1 VKNRPSN
8 NLLND
13 HGKKLEHINPMVET
27 KKIINEFCITFS
39 TINGSGS
46 ATANTT
52 LMRALFKMGIPVSG
66 KNIFPSNIQ
75 GQPTWFSLRLS
86 AKGYYGRVEKD
97 DIMVAMNPGTVERD
111 LKLIKPGGVLLIPD
125 DFRLPDVPA
134 DLHVYAMP
142 VKKLMKEM
150 EVNPKLREYIANM
163 VYVGILA
170 ALLDIPIDDIEAALV
185 FQFKGK
191 RSAIDPNLKAVKY
204 AWEWANANLTKTD
217 AYFVEPMDGNQNCI
231 MTDGNQA
238 GALGAIYG
246 GVQYLGWYPIT
257 PATSLAES
265 LMEYLPS
272 LRQEPGTGKD
282 TCVVV
287 QAEDELAAIG
297 MAVGAGWSGLRSM
310 TSTSGP
316 GLSLMTETLGLAYY
330 AEVPVVIWDVQ
341 RVGPSTGMPT
351 RTAQGDLT
359 MVNFISHG
367 DTQMIQLI
375 PGSVN
380 ECFEFGWKAFDIA
393 ERLQTPVLIM
403 SDLDFGMNQWTT
415 KAFQY
420 PDAAMDRGKVLWENE
435 LDSKIAELDGK
446 WGRYLDVDGDG
457 IPYRTLPGN
466 RNHKSAYF
474 ARGTSHDEYATYT
487 ESPEVWE
494 RVFNRIARKIELGK
508 KYLPQAVIE
517 TEKGASF
524 GIIACGSSDPAV
536 EEARDFLRSMGLQSD
551 YLRVRSIP
559 FGDEVK
565 TFLESHNLVYVVD
578 NNRDGQLAQLLQV
591 SFPSCACIV
600 VKIAHMNGLPLSAEW
615 IQSQIKAA
623 VEK

>member
-1 VKNRPSN
+1 MTELTE
-8 NLLND
+8 NLAT
-13 HGKKLEHINPMVET
+13 MVEN
-27 KKIINEFCITFS
+27 KKIINDFCITFS

-75 GQPTWFSLRLS
+75 GQPTWFSLRVS
-86 AKGYYGRVEKD
+86 ARGYSGRVEKD
-97 DIMVAMNPGTVERD
+97 DIVVAMNPATIARD
-111 LKLIKPGGVLLIPD
+111 VKMIKTGGVLLIPD
-125 DFRLPDVPA
+125 DFKVSEVPA
-134 DLHVYAMP
+134 GLHVYAMP
-142 VKKLMKEM
+142 VKKLMRDA
-150 EVNPKLREYIANM
+150 EVSPKLRDYIANM

-170 ALLDIPIDDIEAALV
+170 SLLGISVESIESALD
-185 FQFKGK
+185 FHFKGK
-191 RSAIDPNLKAVKY
+191 RTAIDTNFNTVKAAYTWAQENLKKEDPY
-204 AWEWANANLTKTD
+204 M
-217 AYFVEPMDGNQNCI
+217 VEAMAGNQGCI
-231 MTDGNQA
+231 MTDGNLA

-246 GVQYLGWYPIT
+246 GVQYVGWYPIT
-257 PATSLAES
+257 PATSLVES
-265 LMEYLPS
+265 LMEYLPL
-272 LRQEPGTGKD
+272 LRQEPQTGKD

-297 MAVGAGWSGLRSM
+297 MAVGAGWSGLRAM

-316 GLSLMTETLGLAYY
+316 GLSLMTETLGMAYY

-393 ERLQTPVLIM
+393 ERLQTPVVIM

-415 KAFQY
+415 KAFEY
-420 PDAAMDRGKVLWENE
+420 PETPIDRGKVLWESE
-435 LDSKIAELDGK
+435 LDAKLAEWNGE

-457 IPYRTLPGN
+457 IPYRTVPGN
-466 RNHKSAYF
+466 RNRKSAYF
-474 ARGTSHDEYATYT
+474 TRGTSHDEFARYT
-487 ESPEVWE
+487 ENPEVWE
-494 RVFNRIARKIELGK
+494 RVFNRIAKKIELGK
-508 KYLPQAVIE
+508 KYLPQAILDTE
-517 TEKGASF
+517 TGAGF
-524 GIIACGSSDPAV
+524 AIIACGSPDPAV
-536 EEARDFLRSMGLQSD
+536 REARDRLSEEGMPSD
-551 YLRVRSIP
+551 YLRIRSIP

-565 TFLESHNLVYVVD
+565 AFLDGHETIYVVD

-591 SFPSCACIV
+591 EFPDCACKI
-600 VKIAHMNGLPLSAEW
+600 VKIAHMDGLPLSAEW
-615 IQSQIKAA
+615 IHHQIKNA
-623 VEK
+623 VEL

>member
-1 VKNRPSN
+1 M
-8 NLLND
+8 
-13 HGKKLEHINPMVET
+13 EHITPMVET
-27 KKIINEFCITFS
+27 SKILDEFCITFS

-97 DIMVAMNPGTVERD
+97 DIVVAMNPGTVAND
-111 LKLIKPGGVLLIPD
+111 IKLIKPGGVLLIPD
-125 DFRLPDVPA
+125 DFRLPEVPD
-134 DLHVYAMP
+134 DLHVYPMP

-150 EVNPKLREYIANM
+150 EVNPKLRDYIANM

-170 ALLDIPIDDIEAALV
+170 SLLGIPVDEIEAALD
-185 FQFKGK
+185 FHFKGK
-191 RSAIDPNLKAVKY
+191 RSAIDPNLKAVKV
-204 AWEWANANLTKTD
+204 AWDWANANLTKTD
-217 AYFVEPMDGNQNCI
+217 PYFVEPMDGNQGCI

-297 MAVGAGWSGLRSM
+297 MAVGAGWSGLRAM

-316 GLSLMTETLGLAYY
+316 GLSLMTETLGMAYY

-359 MVNFISHG
+359 MVHFISHG

-375 PGSVN
+375 PGSVS

-420 PDAAMDRGKVLWENE
+420 PDAAMDRGKVLWEKE
-435 LDSKIAELDGK
+435 LDAKIEELDGN

-466 RNHKSAYF
+466 RNPKSAYF
-474 ARGTSHDEYATYT
+474 ARGTSHDEYANYT

-494 RVFNRIARKIELGK
+494 RVFNRISRKIELGK
-508 KYLPQAVIE
+508 SYLPRAVV
-517 TEKGASF
+517 EKEENARF

-536 EEARDFLRSMGLQSD
+536 EEARDLLSSMGFFSD

-565 TFLESHNLVYVVD
+565 AFLEDHAIVYVVD

-591 SFPSCACIV
+591 SFPPSAGKV
-600 VKIAHMNGLPLSAEW
+600 VKIAHMDGLPLSAEW
-615 IQSQIKAA
+615 IQRQIKAA
-623 VEK
+623 VENQND